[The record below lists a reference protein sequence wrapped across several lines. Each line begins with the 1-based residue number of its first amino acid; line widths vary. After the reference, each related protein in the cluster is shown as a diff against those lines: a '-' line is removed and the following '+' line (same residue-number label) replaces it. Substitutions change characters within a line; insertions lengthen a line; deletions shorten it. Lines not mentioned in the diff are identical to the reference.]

1 MKGLLII
8 LVLLEFF
15 FVLLAVTP
23 IFVDRRDL
31 ARAVYSYSQDQT
43 DENKKK
49 LEAEQE
55 NMARMF
61 LHARMV
67 MAVLFGVNSWGLIK
81 VCLVMRRNRK
91 PALKS

>member
-8 LVLLEFF
+8 LVLLEILFT
-15 FVLLAVTP
+15 LLAVTP

-31 ARAVYSYSQDQT
+31 ARAIYSYSQDQT
-43 DENKKK
+43 NENKKK

-55 NMARMF
+55 NLARMF

-67 MAVLFGVNSWGLIK
+67 MVVLFGVNSWGLITILRK
-81 VCLVMRRNRK
+81 MNRK
-91 PALKS
+91 PKAA